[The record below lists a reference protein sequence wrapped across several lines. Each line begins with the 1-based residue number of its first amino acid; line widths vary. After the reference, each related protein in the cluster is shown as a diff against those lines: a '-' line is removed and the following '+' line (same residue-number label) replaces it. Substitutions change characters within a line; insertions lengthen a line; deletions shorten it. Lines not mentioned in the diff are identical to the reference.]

1 VNIPPHSFNVGAGKL
16 DECARSEYSWSQ
28 MAVMRVGFIQM
39 NPRFLRVEENVDR
52 ALRLLERSRADLM
65 VLPELFN
72 TGYNFS
78 SRRQIE
84 KVAERIPSGYTS
96 QKLLEV
102 SRDRDMTIV
111 AGLAERR
118 GASLYNSAIIARS
131 GRAFTYRKVHLFFNE
146 KKFFKPG
153 NEFKVFGDLGVMICF
168 DWFFPES
175 ARTLML
181 KGAKIIAHPSNLVLP
196 FCPHAMKTRCIEN
209 RVFAVTADRIG
220 RERDLKYI
228 GRSEI
233 VDTKGRIL
241 YCASSNREE
250 VVVRKIDL
258 RDASSKRMTRSND
271 IILDRRPEVYA
282 R

>member
-1 VNIPPHSFNVGAGKL
+1 
-16 DECARSEYSWSQ
+16 
-28 MAVMRVGFIQM
+28 MRVGFVQM
-39 NPRFLRVEENVDR
+39 NPKLLQVEENVDR
-52 ALRLLERSRADLM
+52 ALRFLERTRADLM

-72 TGYNFS
+72 TGYNFR
-78 SRRQIE
+78 SRSEVER
-84 KVAERIPSGYTS
+84 VAERAPSGYTT
-96 QKLLEV
+96 QRLLDG
-102 SRDRDMTIV
+102 SLDRNMTIV
-111 AGLAERR
+111 AGIVERR
-118 GASLYNSAIIARS
+118 GTSFYNSAVVARR
-131 GRAFTYRKVHLFFNE
+131 GRALTYRKVHLFFKE

-153 NEFKVFGDLGVMICF
+153 NEFRVFGDLGVMICF

-196 FCPHAMKTRCIEN
+196 FCPHAMRTRCIEN
-209 RVFAVTADRIG
+209 RIFAITADRVG

-233 VDTKGRIL
+233 LDTKGRIL

-250 VVVRKIDL
+250 VVVREINL
-258 RDASSKRMTRSND
+258 REAANKRMTSMND
-271 IILDRRPEVYA
+271 LIHDRRPEVYL

>member
-1 VNIPPHSFNVGAGKL
+1 
-16 DECARSEYSWSQ
+16 
-28 MAVMRVGFIQM
+28 MRVGFIQM
-39 NPRFLRVEENVDR
+39 NSKLLRVEENVDR
-52 ALRLLERSRADLM
+52 APHFLERTRADLM

-78 SRRQIE
+78 SRRE
-84 KVAERIPSGYTS
+84 VERVAERIPSGYTS
-96 QKLLEV
+96 QRLLEV

-111 AGLAERR
+111 AGIAERR
-118 GASLYNSAIIARS
+118 GVSLYNSAIVARR
-131 GRAFTYRKVHLFFNE
+131 GRALTYRKVHLFFRE

-153 NEFKVFGDLGVMICF
+153 NEFKVFGDIGVMICF

-220 RERDLKYI
+220 REGELKYI

-250 VVVRKIDL
+250 AVVRKIDL
-258 RDASSKRMTRSND
+258 REAANKRMTSLND
-271 IILDRRPEVYA
+271 IIQDRRSEVYA

>member
-1 VNIPPHSFNVGAGKL
+1 VI
-16 DECARSEYSWSQ
+16 
-28 MAVMRVGFIQM
+28 AVRVGFVQM
-39 NPRFLRVEENVDR
+39 NPKLLLVEENVDR
-52 ALRLLERSRADLM
+52 ALRFLERSRADLM

-78 SRRQIE
+78 NRRQIE
-84 KVAERIPSGYTS
+84 KVAEHIPTGYTS

-111 AGLAERR
+111 AGIVERR
-118 GASLYNSAIIARS
+118 GTSLYNSAIVARR
-131 GRAFTYRKVHLFFNE
+131 GRAFKYRKVHLFFRE
-146 KKFFKPG
+146 KRFFKPG
-153 NEFKVFGDLGVMICF
+153 NEFPVFGNLGVMICF
-168 DWFFPES
+168 DWLFPES

-196 FCPHAMKTRCIEN
+196 FCPHAMRTRCIEN
-209 RVFAVTADRIG
+209 RIFAVTADRIG
-220 RERDLKYI
+220 RERELKYI

-250 VVVRKIDL
+250 VAVREINL
-258 RDASSKRMTRSND
+258 RKAADKRMTPTND
-271 IILDRRPEVYA
+271 IIKDRRPDLYA

>member
-1 VNIPPHSFNVGAGKL
+1 
-16 DECARSEYSWSQ
+16 
-28 MAVMRVGFIQM
+28 MRVGFIQM
-39 NPRFLRVEENVDR
+39 NPKLLRVEKNVDR
-52 ALRLLERSRADLM
+52 ALRLLERARADLM
-65 VLPELFN
+65 VVPELFN

-78 SRRQIE
+78 NRNDVK
-84 KVAERIPSGYTS
+84 KVAERIPGGYTS
-96 QKLLEV
+96 QKLLEL
-102 SRDRDMTIV
+102 SRDRNMTVV
-111 AGLAERR
+111 AGIAERR
-118 GASLYNSAIIARS
+118 GTSFYNSALVARH
-131 GRAFTYRKVHLFFNE
+131 GRAFTYRKVHLFFKE

-153 NEFKVFGDLGVMICF
+153 NEFEVFGDLGVMICF
-168 DWFFPES
+168 DWFFPEA

-196 FCPHAMKTRCIEN
+196 FCPHAMRTRCIEN

-250 VVVRKIDL
+250 VVVREVDL
-258 RDASSKRMTRSND
+258 REAANKRMTPMND
-271 IILDRRPEVYA
+271 LILDRRPRTYLS
-282 R
+282 

>member
-1 VNIPPHSFNVGAGKL
+1 
-16 DECARSEYSWSQ
+16 
-28 MAVMRVGFIQM
+28 MRVGFVQM
-39 NPRFLRVEENVDR
+39 NPKLLQVEENVDR
-52 ALRLLERSRADLM
+52 ALRFLERTRADLM

-72 TGYNFS
+72 TGYNFR
-78 SRRQIE
+78 SRSEVER
-84 KVAERIPSGYTS
+84 VAERAPSGYTT
-96 QKLLEV
+96 QRLLDG
-102 SRDRDMTIV
+102 SLDRNMTIV
-111 AGLAERR
+111 AGIVERR
-118 GASLYNSAIIARS
+118 GTSFYNSAVVARR
-131 GRAFTYRKVHLFFNE
+131 GRAFTYRKVHLFFKE

-153 NEFKVFGDLGVMICF
+153 NEFRVFGDLGVMICF

-196 FCPHAMKTRCIEN
+196 FCPHAMRTRCVEN
-209 RVFAVTADRIG
+209 RIFAITADRVG

-233 VDTKGRIL
+233 LDTKGRIL

-250 VVVRKIDL
+250 VVVREINL
-258 RDASSKRMTRSND
+258 REAANKRMTSMND
-271 IILDRRPEVYA
+271 LIHDRRPEVYL

>member
-1 VNIPPHSFNVGAGKL
+1 
-16 DECARSEYSWSQ
+16 
-28 MAVMRVGFIQM
+28 MRVGFVQM
-39 NPRFLRVEENVDR
+39 NPRLLEVDENVDR
-52 ALRLLERSRADLM
+52 ALRLLSRTKADLM

-78 SRRQIE
+78 SRRDVE
-84 KVAERIPSGYTS
+84 KAAEPIPDGYTS
-96 QKLLEV
+96 RKLLEV
-102 SRDRDMTIV
+102 SRDQKMTIV
-111 AGLAERR
+111 AGIAERK
-118 GASLYNSAIIARS
+118 GANFYNSAIVARR
-131 GRAFTYRKVHLFFNE
+131 GRAFTYRKVHLFSKE

-153 NEFKVFGDLGVMICF
+153 NEFRVFDDLGVMICF

-209 RVFAVTADRIG
+209 HVFAVTADRIG
-220 RERDLKYI
+220 RERELRFI

-233 VDTKGRIL
+233 VDPRGRIL

-250 VVVRKIDL
+250 VVVREINV
-258 RDASSKRMTRSND
+258 REAANKRLTPTNHVV
-271 IILDRRPEVYA
+271 LDRKPEAYLC
-282 R
+282 

>member
-1 VNIPPHSFNVGAGKL
+1 
-16 DECARSEYSWSQ
+16 
-28 MAVMRVGFIQM
+28 MRAGFIQM
-39 NPRFLRVEENVDR
+39 NSKLLRVEENVDR
-52 ALRLLERSRADLM
+52 ALHLLETSRADLM

-78 SRRQIE
+78 NRRQVE
-84 KVAERIPSGYTS
+84 KVTEPIPSGYTS

-102 SRDRDMTIV
+102 SRDRNMTIV
-111 AGLAERR
+111 AGIAEREGSR
-118 GASLYNSAIIARS
+118 FYNSAIVARRGNAS
-131 GRAFTYRKVHLFFNE
+131 TYRKVHLFFRE
-146 KKFFKPG
+146 KTFFKPG

-209 RVFAVTADRIG
+209 RVFVVTADRIG
-220 RERDLKYI
+220 RERELKYI

-233 VDTKGRIL
+233 VDTKGRVL

-250 VVVRKIDL
+250 VVIRNVDL
-258 RDASSKRMTRSND
+258 REAANKKMTTMND
-271 IILDRRPEVYA
+271 IIKDRRPEIYS

>member
-1 VNIPPHSFNVGAGKL
+1 V
-16 DECARSEYSWSQ
+16 
-28 MAVMRVGFIQM
+28 RVGFVQM
-39 NPRFLRVEENVDR
+39 NPKLLRVEENVDR
-52 ALRLLERSRADLM
+52 ALHFLERSRADLM
-65 VLPELFN
+65 ILPELFN

-78 SRRQIE
+78 SRRQVE
-84 KVAERIPSGYTS
+84 KVAERIPGGYTS
-96 QKLLEV
+96 QKLLDV
-102 SRDRDMTIV
+102 SQDRNMTIV
-111 AGLAERR
+111 AGIAERR
-118 GASLYNSAIIARS
+118 GTSLYNSAIVARQ
-131 GRAFTYRKVHLFFNE
+131 GRAFTYRKVHLFFKE

-181 KGAKIIAHPSNLVLP
+181 KGAKMIAHPSNLVLP
-196 FCPHAMKTRCIEN
+196 FCPHAMRTRCIEN

-220 RERDLKYI
+220 QERDLKYI
-228 GRSEI
+228 GSSEI

-258 RDASSKRMTRSND
+258 RDASSKRMTPLND
-271 IILDRRPEVYA
+271 IILDRRPGVYL

>member
-1 VNIPPHSFNVGAGKL
+1 
-16 DECARSEYSWSQ
+16 
-28 MAVMRVGFIQM
+28 M
-39 NPRFLRVEENVDR
+39 NPKLLRVEENVDR
-52 ALRLLERSRADLM
+52 ALHFLERSRADLM
-65 VLPELFN
+65 ILPELFN

-78 SRRQIE
+78 SRRQVE
-84 KVAERIPSGYTS
+84 KVAERIPGGYTS
-96 QKLLEV
+96 QKLLDV
-102 SRDRDMTIV
+102 SQDRNMTIV
-111 AGLAERR
+111 AGIAERR
-118 GASLYNSAIIARS
+118 GTSLYNSAIVARQ

-181 KGAKIIAHPSNLVLP
+181 KGAKMIAHPSNLVLP
-196 FCPHAMKTRCIEN
+196 FCPHAMRTRCIEN

-220 RERDLKYI
+220 QERDLKYI
-228 GRSEI
+228 GSSEI

-258 RDASSKRMTRSND
+258 RDASSKRMTPLND
-271 IILDRRPEVYA
+271 IILDRRPGVYL

>member
-1 VNIPPHSFNVGAGKL
+1 V
-16 DECARSEYSWSQ
+16 
-28 MAVMRVGFIQM
+28 RVGFIQM
-39 NPRFLRVEENVDR
+39 NPKLLRVEKNVDR
-52 ALRLLERSRADLM
+52 ALRLLERARADLM

-78 SRRQIE
+78 NRNDVK
-84 KVAERIPSGYTS
+84 KVAERIPGGYTS
-96 QKLLEV
+96 QKLLEL
-102 SRDRDMTIV
+102 SRDRNMTVV
-111 AGLAERR
+111 AGIAERR
-118 GASLYNSAIIARS
+118 GTSFYNSALVARH
-131 GRAFTYRKVHLFFNE
+131 GRAFTYRKVHLFFKE

-168 DWFFPES
+168 DWFFPEA

-196 FCPHAMKTRCIEN
+196 FCPHAMRTRCIEN

-220 RERDLKYI
+220 REREFKYI

-250 VVVRKIDL
+250 VVVREVDL
-258 RDASSKRMTRSND
+258 REAADKRMTAMND
-271 IILDRRPEVYA
+271 VILDRKPKAYLC
-282 R
+282 

>member
-1 VNIPPHSFNVGAGKL
+1 
-16 DECARSEYSWSQ
+16 
-28 MAVMRVGFIQM
+28 MRVGFIQM
-39 NPRFLRVEENVDR
+39 NPRLLQVDDNVDK
-52 ALRLLERSRADLM
+52 ALHLLERTTADLM

-78 SRRQIE
+78 SRRELE
-84 KVAERIPSGYTS
+84 KVAERIPDGHTS
-96 QKLLEV
+96 QKLLEL
-102 SRDRDMTIV
+102 SRVRDTTIV
-111 AGLAERR
+111 AGIPER
-118 GASLYNSAIIARS
+118 GHGNFYNSAIIARR

-146 KKFFKPG
+146 KKYFKPG
-153 NEFKVFGDLGVMICF
+153 SEFKVFGDLGVMICF

-196 FCPHAMKTRCIEN
+196 FCPHAMRTRCIEN

-233 VDTKGRIL
+233 VDPKGRIL

-250 VVVRKIDL
+250 VVVRKINL
-258 RDASSKRMTRSND
+258 REAANKRMTPMND
-271 IILDRRPEVYA
+271 LIHDRRPEAYLC
-282 R
+282 

>member
-1 VNIPPHSFNVGAGKL
+1 VT
-16 DECARSEYSWSQ
+16 
-28 MAVMRVGFIQM
+28 AVRVGFVQM
-39 NPRFLRVEENVDR
+39 NPKLLLVEENVDR
-52 ALRLLERSRADLM
+52 ALRFLERSRADLM

-78 SRRQIE
+78 NRRQIE
-84 KVAERIPSGYTS
+84 RAAERIPTGYTG

-102 SRDRDMTIV
+102 SRDRNMTIV
-111 AGLAERR
+111 AGIAERR
-118 GASLYNSAIIARS
+118 GTSLYNSAIVARR
-131 GRAFTYRKVHLFFNE
+131 GRAFTYRKVHLFFRE

-181 KGAKIIAHPSNLVLP
+181 KGAKIIAHPSDLVLP
-196 FCPHAMKTRCIEN
+196 FCPHAMRTRCIEN

-220 RERDLKYI
+220 RERELKYI

-250 VVVRKIDL
+250 VAVREIDL
-258 RDASSKRMTRSND
+258 RKAANKRMTPAND
-271 IILDRRPEVYA
+271 IIHDRRPSVYS

>member
-1 VNIPPHSFNVGAGKL
+1 MSGDVNGCSFRV
-16 DECARSEYSWSQ
+16 DS
-28 MAVMRVGFIQM
+28 MRAGFIQM

-52 ALRLLERSRADLM
+52 ALHLLERSRADLM

-78 SRRQIE
+78 SRREIE
-84 KVAERIPSGYTS
+84 RVAECIPSGYTS

-102 SRDRDMTIV
+102 SRDRGMTIV

-118 GASLYNSAIIARS
+118 GASLYNSAIVARR
-131 GRAFTYRKVHLFFNE
+131 GRAFTYRKVHLFFKE

-258 RDASSKRMTRSND
+258 RDASSKRMTRLND
-271 IILDRRPEVYA
+271 IILDRRPELYA

>member
-1 VNIPPHSFNVGAGKL
+1 MSGDLSGCSFRV
-16 DECARSEYSWSQ
+16 DS
-28 MAVMRVGFIQM
+28 MRAGFIQM
-39 NPRFLRVEENVDR
+39 NPRFLRLEENVDR
-52 ALRLLERSRADLM
+52 ALHLLERSRADLM

-118 GASLYNSAIIARS
+118 GTSLYNSAVVARH
-131 GRAFTYRKVHLFFNE
+131 GRAFTYRKVHLFFKE

-258 RDASSKRMTRSND
+258 RDASSKRMTRLND

-282 R
+282 C

>member
-1 VNIPPHSFNVGAGKL
+1 
-16 DECARSEYSWSQ
+16 
-28 MAVMRVGFIQM
+28 M
-39 NPRFLRVEENVDR
+39 NPKLLLVEENVDR
-52 ALRLLERSRADLM
+52 ALRFLERTRADLM

-78 SRRQIE
+78 NRRQIE
-84 KVAERIPSGYTS
+84 KVAEHIPTGYTS

-102 SRDRDMTIV
+102 SHDRNMTIV
-111 AGLAERR
+111 AGIVERR
-118 GASLYNSAIIARS
+118 GTSLYNSAIVARR
-131 GRAFTYRKVHLFFNE
+131 GRAFRYRKVHLFFRE

-168 DWFFPES
+168 DWLFPES

-181 KGAKIIAHPSNLVLP
+181 KGARIIAHPSNLVLP
-196 FCPHAMKTRCIEN
+196 FCPHAMRTRCIEN
-209 RVFAVTADRIG
+209 RIFAVTADRIG
-220 RERDLKYI
+220 RERELKYI

-250 VVVRKIDL
+250 VAVREIDL
-258 RDASSKRMTRSND
+258 RNAANKRMTSTND
-271 IILDRRPEVYA
+271 IIKDRRPDVYA

>member
-1 VNIPPHSFNVGAGKL
+1 MI
-16 DECARSEYSWSQ
+16 
-28 MAVMRVGFIQM
+28 AVRVGFVQM
-39 NPRFLRVEENVDR
+39 NPRLLLVEENVDR
-52 ALRLLERSRADLM
+52 ALRFLERSRADLM

-78 SRRQIE
+78 NRRQIE
-84 KVAERIPSGYTS
+84 KVAEHMPTGYTS

-102 SRDRDMTIV
+102 SRDRNMTIV
-111 AGLAERR
+111 AGLVERR
-118 GASLYNSAIIARS
+118 GTSLYNSAIVARR
-131 GRAFTYRKVHLFFNE
+131 GRAFTYRKVHLFFRE

-168 DWFFPES
+168 DWLFPES

-196 FCPHAMKTRCIEN
+196 FCPHAMRTRCVEN
-209 RVFAVTADRIG
+209 RIFAVTADRIG
-220 RERDLKYI
+220 RERELKYI

-250 VVVRKIDL
+250 VAVREIDL
-258 RDASSKRMTRSND
+258 RNAANKRMTSAND
-271 IILDRRPEVYA
+271 IIKDRRPDVYA
-282 R
+282 C

>member
-1 VNIPPHSFNVGAGKL
+1 MNSKL
-16 DECARSEYSWSQ
+16 
-28 MAVMRVGFIQM
+28 
-39 NPRFLRVEENVDR
+39 LRVEENVDR
-52 ALRLLERSRADLM
+52 ALHFLERTRADLM

-78 SRRQIE
+78 SRRE
-84 KVAERIPSGYTS
+84 VERVAERIPSGYTS
-96 QKLLEV
+96 QRLLEV
-102 SRDRDMTIV
+102 SGDRDMTIV
-111 AGLAERR
+111 AGIAERR
-118 GASLYNSAIIARS
+118 GVSLYNSAIVARR
-131 GRAFTYRKVHLFFNE
+131 GRAFTYRKVHLFFRE

-181 KGAKIIAHPSNLVLP
+181 KGAKIVAHPSNLVLP
-196 FCPHAMKTRCIEN
+196 FCPHAMRTRCIEN
-209 RVFAVTADRIG
+209 RIFAVTADRIG
-220 RERDLKYI
+220 RERELKYI

-250 VVVRKIDL
+250 IVVRKIDL
-258 RDASSKRMTRSND
+258 REAANKRMTPVND
-271 IILDRRPEVYA
+271 IIQDRRPEMYA
-282 R
+282 C

>member
-1 VNIPPHSFNVGAGKL
+1 MSGDLSGCSFRVG
-16 DECARSEYSWSQ
+16 S
-28 MAVMRVGFIQM
+28 MRVGFIQM
-39 NPRFLRVEENVDR
+39 NPRFLRVEENVDL
-52 ALRLLERSRADLM
+52 ALHLLERSRADLM

-84 KVAERIPSGYTS
+84 RVAERVPGGFTS

-118 GASLYNSAIIARS
+118 GDSLYNSAIVARR

-258 RDASSKRMTRSND
+258 LDASSKRMTRLND
-271 IILDRRPEVYA
+271 IILDRRPELYA

>member
-1 VNIPPHSFNVGAGKL
+1 
-16 DECARSEYSWSQ
+16 
-28 MAVMRVGFIQM
+28 M
-39 NPRFLRVEENVDR
+39 NPKLLRVDENVDR
-52 ALRLLERSRADLM
+52 ALRLLERNPADLM

-78 SRRQIE
+78 NRHEIE
-84 KVAERIPSGYTS
+84 KVAERIPGGYTS
-96 QKLLEV
+96 QRLLEA
-102 SRDRDMTIV
+102 SRDPNMTIV
-111 AGLAERR
+111 AGIAERR
-118 GASLYNSAIIARS
+118 GTSFYNSALVARH
-131 GRAFTYRKVHLFFNE
+131 GQAFTYRKVHLFFKE

-153 NEFKVFGDLGVMICF
+153 NEFKVFGNLGVMICF
-168 DWFFPES
+168 DWFFPEA

-196 FCPHAMKTRCIEN
+196 FCPHAMLTRCVEN
-209 RVFAVTADRIG
+209 RIFAVTADRIG

-250 VVVRKIDL
+250 AVVREVDL
-258 RDASSKRMTRSND
+258 REAANKRMTPMND
-271 IILDRRPEVYA
+271 LILDRRPRAYLC
-282 R
+282 

>member
-1 VNIPPHSFNVGAGKL
+1 
-16 DECARSEYSWSQ
+16 
-28 MAVMRVGFIQM
+28 MRVGFVQM
-39 NPRFLRVEENVDR
+39 NPKLLQVEENVDR
-52 ALRLLERSRADLM
+52 ALRFLERTRADLM

-72 TGYNFS
+72 TGYNFR
-78 SRRQIE
+78 SRSEVER
-84 KVAERIPSGYTS
+84 VAERAPSGYTT
-96 QKLLEV
+96 QRLLDG
-102 SRDRDMTIV
+102 SLDRNMTIV
-111 AGLAERR
+111 AGIVERR
-118 GASLYNSAIIARS
+118 GTSFYNSAVVARR
-131 GRAFTYRKVHLFFNE
+131 GRAFTYRKVHLFFKE

-153 NEFKVFGDLGVMICF
+153 NEFRVFGDLGVMICF

-196 FCPHAMKTRCIEN
+196 FCPHAMRTRCIEN
-209 RVFAVTADRIG
+209 RIFAITADRVG

-233 VDTKGRIL
+233 LDTKGRIL

-250 VVVRKIDL
+250 VVVREINL
-258 RDASSKRMTRSND
+258 REAANKRMTSMND
-271 IILDRRPEVYA
+271 LIHDRRPEVYL

>member
-1 VNIPPHSFNVGAGKL
+1 MLLV
-16 DECARSEYSWSQ
+16 
-28 MAVMRVGFIQM
+28 RVGFIQM
-39 NPRFLRVEENVDR
+39 NPRLLQVDDNVDK
-52 ALRLLERSRADLM
+52 ALHLLERTTADLM

-78 SRRQIE
+78 SRRELE
-84 KVAERIPSGYTS
+84 KIAERIPDGHTS
-96 QKLLEV
+96 QKLLEL
-102 SRDRDMTIV
+102 SRDRDTTIV
-111 AGLAERR
+111 AGIPER
-118 GASLYNSAIIARS
+118 GHGNFYNSAIIARR

-146 KKFFKPG
+146 KKYFKPG
-153 NEFKVFGDLGVMICF
+153 SEFKVFGDLGVMICF

-196 FCPHAMKTRCIEN
+196 FCPHAMRTRCIEN

-233 VDTKGRIL
+233 VDPKGRIL

-250 VVVRKIDL
+250 VVVRRINL
-258 RDASSKRMTRSND
+258 REAANKRMTPMND
-271 IILDRRPEVYA
+271 LIHDRRPEAYLC
-282 R
+282 